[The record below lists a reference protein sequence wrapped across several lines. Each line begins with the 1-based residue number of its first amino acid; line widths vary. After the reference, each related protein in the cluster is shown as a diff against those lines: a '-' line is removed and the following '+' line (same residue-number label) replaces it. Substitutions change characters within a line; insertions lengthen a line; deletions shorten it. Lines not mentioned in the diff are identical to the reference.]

1 MGFHVDTGGNI
12 WLGDGAEDDLLSDL
26 IGTAD
31 EPDFYITGSG
41 TGKIGGIAINSSA
54 IQSTN
59 YSSNAGFSIAS
70 NGNAVFNNVVA
81 RGTIS
86 GSVDTTFSASGSG
99 IIKSSNSTNRLQ
111 FGAGTGASIDFIY
124 NSGTVGYLQAGTSYL
139 ELRGYTNSYDIRV
152 QAGGTTAEGDIWL
165 IGENIYLQ
173 GSANS
178 EPVLNIPNNFNISIG
193 NAGTGSVGQVLTR
206 TNSGAAWQSTSGHSH
221 SGYNFPNSGT
231 LLSDTNHAHSTNV
244 VLNTNTAFTGFV
256 NHIAASV
263 GNSGNAHGLTLA
275 DVTTLG
281 NTNVLTN
288 ATHSHGTNNIN
299 SITSNYNNNVTAY
312 DVAFSAAGAFNLYNT
327 INSALSNKANN
338 SQLHNNHNYFT
349 NADVDGSHHSHNG
362 YVASNTFNSHTGSA
376 SAHGQYVYYNDY
388 LSHISTFNSH
398 VAANNNAHGISGKA
412 NNGAVNTLSSNF
424 YAHLDLYHGGSDER
438 LKTNIV
444 DTTFGLEYIKSLRPV
459 DYNFKQSIADEF
471 MGKKDSH
478 YKTEFVKQKHGF
490 IAQEVQ
496 AASFEN
502 HASYNAFGGV
512 HIREARDV
520 DSLEN
525 ILNLDMN
532 QFIGPLVKA
541 VQELSGMIELLEARI
556 DELEGV

>member
-12 WLGDGAEDDLLSDL
+12 WLGSGSEDDLLSDL

-31 EPDFYITGSG
+31 EPSFYVTGSG
-41 TGKIGGIAINSSA
+41 TGKIGGISLSNSS
-54 IQSTN
+54 IQSVG
-59 YSSNAGFSIAS
+59 YSSNTGFSIS
-70 NGNAVFNNVVA
+70 SGGNAVFNNVTA

-99 IIKSSNSTNRLQ
+99 IIKSSNSNNRLQ
-111 FGAGTGASIDFIY
+111 FGAGTGAAIDFIY
-124 NSGTVGYLQAGTSYL
+124 NSGTVGYLQAGASYL
-139 ELRGYTNSYDIRV
+139 ELRGYTNSYDIRL

-193 NAGTGSVGQVLTR
+193 NAGTGSPGQVLTR
-206 TNSGAAWQSTSGHSH
+206 TNSGAAWQSTTGHTH

-231 LLSDTNHAHSTNV
+231 LLSDNTHVHSTNV
-244 VLNTNTAFTGFV
+244 VLNTNSAFTGFT
-256 NHIAASV
+256 NHVAASV
-263 GNSGNAHGLTLA
+263 GNSGSAHGLTLA

-288 ATHSHGTNNIN
+288 ATHAHGTNNIN
-299 SITSNYNNNVTAY
+299 AISSSYNNNVTAY
-312 DVAFSAAGAFNLYNT
+312 NTAFSAAGAFNMYNT
-327 INSALSNKANN
+327 INQALSNKANN
-338 SQLHNNHNYFT
+338 SALHNAHNYFT
-349 NADVDGSHHSHNG
+349 NADVVGSHHSHSG
-362 YVASNTFNSHTGSA
+362 YVSDSTFNSHTGSA

-388 LSHISTFNSH
+388 LNHISNFNGH
-398 VAANNNAHGISGKA
+398 TGNNNNAHGINNKA
-412 NNGAVNTLSSNF
+412 NAASVNSLSNTF
-424 YAHLDLYHGGSDER
+424 YTHLDFYHGGSDER

-471 MGKKDSH
+471 MGEEDSH

-496 AASFEN
+496 SAALIN
-502 HASYNAFGGV
+502 HSSMNAFGGV
-512 HIREARDV
+512 HVREARDT
-520 DSLEN
+520 DTIEE